1 VSESPRDPVSDA
13 ASGNPASAGDPD
25 AADVRAAQAG
35 SAGAWEALVERH
47 HGATTALLWRFAR
60 ERADLEDLV
69 QETFL
74 RMVRH
79 LPSWRPEQ
87 PFGHWLRRI
96 AVNVGRD
103 YCRRQAVRRRW
114 FGRPLEADP
123 ERGAATEPEAPD
135 RAPDPAARAAADEIK
150 HLLSRLPPDD
160 RALLTLH
167 YLEGWPLAE
176 IAADFGWTLTATKLR
191 AMRARARFRS
201 TLSPQDLA

>member
-1 VSESPRDPVSDA
+1 VSDSPPDPTSNA
-13 ASGNPASAGDPD
+13 TSGTPLSGDPD

-35 SAGAWEALVERH
+35 DALAWQALVERH
-47 HGATTALLWRFAR
+47 HQTMTALLWRFTR

-79 LPSWRPEQ
+79 LPTWRAEQ
-87 PFGHWLRRI
+87 PFAHWLRRV

-103 YCRRQAVRRRW
+103 YCRRMTVRHRHAAGSWQSDPDR
-114 FGRPLEADP
+114 GEGARDLEA
-123 ERGAATEPEAPD
+123 RD

-150 HLLSRLPPDD
+150 QLLSRLPPDD

-167 YLEGWPLAE
+167 YLEGWPLADV
-176 IAADFGWTLTATKLR
+176 AATFGWTLTATKLR
-191 AMRARARFRS
+191 AMRARARFRA